1 MLNIS
6 YSSKE
11 IKERFL
17 GLWGNYPFFGCP
29 QAITLDCP
37 TALVWNCV
45 GEGKSP
51 SVLNGSPLDHLH
63 CSPST
68 LPMPQRAN
76 NPAVR

>member
-1 MLNIS
+1 MFVVAVTNILR
-6 YSSKE
+6 SK
-11 IKERFL
+11 ICVC
-17 GLWGNYPFFGCP
+17 CP

-37 TALVWNCV
+37 TSLVWNCV

-51 SVLNGSPLDHLH
+51 SVLNGSPLDHLP

-68 LPMPQRAN
+68 LPMPQRAT